1 MAKPELAE
9 RCKLGAY
16 QGPECAHDHVA
27 RALDKGLGG
36 TKSLRL
42 CPGHDGREATLS
54 INPGDIFRVVWNE
67 QAATCDL
74 DDRDIHSLL
83 LSRGV
88 DESCL
93 GTYGLRKQ
101 GARDTRDARVRGID
115 LAAAADVKRW
125 HAMQKLPPDLDGK
138 LLIMCR
144 QALTEGDGDLPG
156 DPLRLLPWTKPEFVS
171 LGQRAGLQRN
181 YPYKLWDRWVLK
193 LPSDAA

>member
-1 MAKPELAE
+1 MAKPELTE

-16 QGPECAHDHVA
+16 PGPDCAHGHVA
-27 RALDKGLGG
+27 RALPKGIGG
-36 TKSLRL
+36 SRSLRQ

-54 INPGDIFRVVWNE
+54 LNPGDIFRLVWNE

-74 DDRDIHSLL
+74 DDLDIYSLL
-83 LSRGV
+83 LTKGV

-101 GARDTRDARVRGID
+101 GSRERRDLRARGTDP
-115 LAAAADVKRW
+115 AAAADVRRW
-125 HAMQKLPPDLDGK
+125 KAMQELPPDLDGK

-144 QALTEGDGDLPG
+144 QALTEGDGSLPG
-156 DPLRLLPWTKPEFVS
+156 DPLRLLPWNKPDFVS

-193 LPSDAA
+193 LPSDPA

>member
-1 MAKPELAE
+1 VPKPELVE

-16 QGPECAHDHVA
+16 RGPECAHDHVA
-27 RALDKGLGG
+27 RALNKGIGG
-36 TKSLRL
+36 SRSLRL

-54 INPGDIFRVVWNE
+54 INAGDIFRVVWNE
-67 QAATCDL
+67 QAATCEL
-74 DDRDIHSLL
+74 DDLDIHSLL
-83 LSRGV
+83 LAKGV

-101 GARDTRDARVRGID
+101 ASRERRDVRAQGID
-115 LAAAADVKRW
+115 PAAAADIGRW
-125 HAMQKLPPDLDGK
+125 RAVQELPADLEGR
-138 LLIMCR
+138 LIIMCR
-144 QALTEGDGDLPG
+144 QAIAEGDGSLPG
-156 DPLRLLPWTKPEFVS
+156 DPLRLLPWIKPDFVA